1 MDSIAYQSCKAR
13 KKSTACAS
21 TPVPR
26 KAPHPAH
33 TATRMCPKNTRKSHF
48 IVWPDAQGCLCCF
61 HRAHRNYAWQLHG
74 SGHTRPLASAK
85 NIQET
90 NTRLHIQARQIGA
103 GAVAARAHRRC
114 LCAYRRQSNVGEA
127 RQCCLVYVKM
137 TVCTVGC
144 DRNRMANLS
153 KASNV
158 VQEKYILYDVTGF
171 TQKWHS
177 IPVATNCIILY
188 LKEPRESTRKVRGT
202 NPVKDFHPLLLM
214 YEMVPLHA

>member
-1 MDSIAYQSCKAR
+1 MRVDTSATQSPPPSTHSHAHVPKKHAR
-13 KKSTACAS
+13 TGPQCVPELPGQSAQSSTQARTACARTACAS

-33 TATRMCPKNTRKSHF
+33 TATHMCQKTRTN
-48 IVWPDAQGCLCCF
+48 PLAQGLAQCARRCAVSTV
-61 HRAHRNYAWQLHG
+61 HTGTMRG
-74 SGHTRPLASAK
+74 SYMGAGILIGDADTRPLASAK

-90 NTRLHIQARQIGA
+90 NTR
-103 GAVAARAHRRC
+103 ARAHRRC

-158 VQEKYILYDVTGF
+158 VQEKYILYDVTGL

-177 IPVATNCIILY
+177 IPVATNC
-188 LKEPRESTRKVRGT
+188 R
-202 NPVKDFHPLLLM
+202 
-214 YEMVPLHA
+214 AQ